1 MGWFLHLEETRVI
14 GIVLI
19 LLIHKP
25 CWGLSQQSVGSNA
38 SQKTVTSGI
47 HHWEIMLCDPGGN
60 GWRRSPHWDAFCSCY
75 LLHFLSFLCSMTCQL
90 RSVYMCSI
98 SPPCMWVAVDP
109 CLLSLL
115 CFHQPSQLHDPI
127 YYWNQSVTPPSALP
141 EPSPGPGTPAPTTG
155 VELCMVGSVRRRIRH
170 SLIRDLHNPCSPE
183 HPTWL
188 PCMRADIPHMY
199 THAKTARLA
208 KRL

>member
-1 MGWFLHLEETRVI
+1 MI

-25 CWGLSQQSVGSNA
+25 CWGLSQQSLGSNA

-60 GWRRSPHWDAFCSCY
+60 GWWRSPHWDAFCSCY
-75 LLHFLSFLCSMTCQL
+75 LLHFLSFISSMTCHL

-109 CLLSLL
+109 AFSAFISHLSFMILSIIETSQSPLL
-115 CFHQPSQLHDPI
+115 P
-127 YYWNQSVTPPSALP
+127 ALP
-141 EPSPGPGTPAPTTG
+141 KPSPCPGTPAPTMG

-170 SLIRDLHNPCSPE
+170 SLSRDLHNPCSPE
-183 HPTWL
+183 HPTWH
-188 PCMRADIPHMY
+188 PCMRADIPHMH
-199 THAKTARLA
+199 THAKTVRLA